1 MEEPGRLQST
11 GLLRVGHDWVT
22 SLSCIGEGNGNPLRS
37 SCLENPRDGGAWW
50 AAVYGVAQS
59 QTWLMRL
66 SSSSSINHGSCLIKN
81 LLYVTITYR
90 IKLKCLTWY
99 SSSFP
104 SGPSLAFHSYLSHSP
119 LKDLYAT
126 LTELFFCCSVI
137 LHAFVHALN
146 YSSITYLNI
155 FHSMKWGHSK
165 NMIVCPPASRCCV
178 QLCATPWTVAYQTSP
193 SMGFSRQEYQSG
205 LPFPSP
211 GDLPDPGIE
220 PR

>member
-22 SLSCIGEGNGNPLRS
+22 SLACIGEGNGNPLRS

-165 NMIVCPPASRCCV
+165 NMIVCPPARELSPEPDSCCTLILDF
-178 QLCATPWTVAYQTSP
+178 QLPERW
-193 SMGFSRQEYQSG
+193 E
-205 LPFPSP
+205 
-211 GDLPDPGIE
+211 I
-220 PR
+220 

>member
-1 MEEPGRLQST
+1 MATHSSTLAWKLPWLEEPGRLQSK
-11 GLLRVGHDWVT
+11 GSLRDGHDWAT
-22 SLSCIGEGNGNPLRS
+22 SLSCIGEGNGKPLRS

-50 AAVYGVAQS
+50 ATVYGVAQS
-59 QTWLMRL
+59 PTRLMRL

-90 IKLKCLTWY
+90 IKLKCLTWF

-104 SGPSLAFHSYLSHSP
+104 SSPSLAFQSYLSHSP

-126 LTELFFCCSVI
+126 LTELFVCCSVI

-165 NMIVCPPASRCCV
+165 KMIICPPARELSPEPDICGTLILHF
-178 QLCATPWTVAYQTSP
+178 QLPERWENIIWV
-193 SMGFSRQEYQSG
+193 
-205 LPFPSP
+205 
-211 GDLPDPGIE
+211 I
-220 PR
+220 